1 MSGAH
6 RWIGP
11 ALAAT
16 VLMGSQARAD
26 LRARMPVL
34 DLTAT
39 MQVASAIEPTG
50 PGGVVIVERI
60 EPAIPLM
67 RPATVPVSAIST
79 LIDQAAAS
87 TGVPADFLL
96 RLLKRESGLNPVA
109 VSPKGA
115 LGIAQFMPA
124 TAAERGLGDPFDP
137 FQAIPKAAELLRDLR
152 LRYGNWALAAA
163 AYNAG
168 PGRVDAWL
176 LGRLELPRETVD
188 YVASIT
194 GVNTAVYRPAGSGW
208 PLQVASFTTSLSL
221 FGGTPDLATTRI
233 STRPEAPAEGKKTGR
248 ATDGANAPLSTAQL
262 RAAAG
267 GALRVG
273 VGGPCAALLSPAA
286 PCLNYSR
293 Y

>member
-1 MSGAH
+1 MGGLH

-11 ALAAT
+11 ALAAVVVVAT
-16 VLMGSQARAD
+16 QARAD
-26 LRARMPVL
+26 VRARMAVL
-34 DLTAT
+34 DLTSAAQAETAT
-39 MQVASAIEPTG
+39 EAPVIGVIAIVGRVVPAVPASAI
-50 PGGVVIVERI
+50 
-60 EPAIPLM
+60 
-67 RPATVPVSAIST
+67 ATLVAE
-79 LIDQAAAS
+79 AAVN
-87 TGVPADFLL
+87 TGVPSDFLL
-96 RLLKRESGLNPVA
+96 RLLKRESGLNPMA

-137 FQAIPKAAELLRDLR
+137 IQAIPKAAELLRDLR

-176 LGRLELPRETVD
+176 QGRVELPRETVD

-194 GVNTAVYRPAGSGW
+194 GVNTSGLPAAPRLTGTAW
-208 PLQVASFTTSLSL
+208 PLRITALAAPLSP
-221 FGGTPDLATTRI
+221 FGVIPDVSILRI
-233 STRPEAPAEGKKTGR
+233 PNRPEASLDLKKAER
-248 ATDGANAPLSTAQL
+248 ATEGAGAPLTKAQL

-267 GALRVG
+267 GVLRSA
-273 VGGPCAALLSPAA
+273 GGGGAGSPCAALLSSAA

>member
-1 MSGAH
+1 MPGTH
-6 RWIGP
+6 QWIGP

-16 VLMGSQARAD
+16 VLIGSPTRAD
-26 LRARMPVL
+26 VRARTPVL

-39 MQVASAIEPTG
+39 VQVATAIESMT
-50 PGGVVIVERI
+50 PGTVAIVERI
-60 EPAIPLM
+60 EPALPLM
-67 RPATVPVSAIST
+67 RPVTAPVAAIST

-137 FQAIPKAAELLRDLR
+137 IQAIPKAAELLRDLR

-163 AYNAG
+163 AFNAG

-176 LGRLELPRETVD
+176 LGRLELPRETVA
-188 YVASIT
+188 YVANIT
-194 GVNTAVYRPAGSGW
+194 GVNTAAYRPAGSVW
-208 PLQVASFTTSLSL
+208 PLQTASFTPSFSL
-221 FGGTPDLATTRI
+221 FSGTPDLAAIRI
-233 STRPEAPAEGKKTGR
+233 STRREVPTEGKKAGR
-248 ATDGANAPLSTAQL
+248 TTDGSIAPLSTAQL

-267 GALRVG
+267 GALRAG
-273 VGGPCAALLSPAA
+273 VGAPCAALLSPAA